1 MPQLRSDDLS
11 IPRYHGPM
19 VQPVSSGYRFD
30 PADPRAPSE
39 AEWERMSPEERARV
53 VDMLP
58 AQPMLSA
65 LPPEGDTHS
74 KAAATARSTLDSF
87 FRRIGRKI
95 YISSN
100 LAVYYPRERCFAP
113 DVIAVRDVELRDRER
128 WVVADERRGID
139 LAIEVHVS
147 GDRKKD
153 EVENV
158 DFYARLGIEEYFFFD
173 RSRLL
178 VRGYRLPPAAP
189 GRGSKRRA
197 YLPIVPQEGRFPS
210 EVLGL
215 DLMLEGDKL
224 RFLYGM
230 AVVPEAEELIAKL
243 GSALGQ
249 ALVAKEQAEERALA
263 EAERAL
269 AEAERA
275 LAEAER
281 VAALEEE
288 LAELRAENERLRSG
302 R

>member
-1 MPQLRSDDLS
+1 MPQLRSDAPN
-11 IPRYHGPM
+11 IPRYHAAM
-19 VQPVSSGYRFD
+19 AQPVPGGYRFD

-39 AEWERMSPEERARV
+39 VEWERMSPEERARV
-53 VDMLP
+53 VGMLP
-58 AQPMLSA
+58 AQPTLDA

-74 KAAATARSTLDSF
+74 KATATARSTLDSF

-95 YISSN
+95 YVSSN
-100 LAVYYPRERCFAP
+100 LAVYYPGERCFAP
-113 DVIAVRDVELRDRER
+113 DVIAVRDVEARDRER
-128 WVVADERRGID
+128 WVAADEGKGID

-173 RSRLL
+173 RNRLL
-178 VRGYRLPPAAP
+178 LRGYRLAPAEP
-189 GRGSKRRA
+189 GRGAKRRA
-197 YLPIVPQEGRFPS
+197 YRPILPQEGRLAS

-224 RFLYGM
+224 RFLFGM
-230 AVVPEAEELIAKL
+230 AVIPEVDELIAKL

-249 ALVAKEQAEERALA
+249 ALEAKEQAEQRALA
-263 EAERAL
+263 EAERA
-269 AEAERA
+269 
-275 LAEAER
+275 
-281 VAALEEE
+281 AALERE
-288 LAELRAENERLRSG
+288 LAELRAENERLRSQ